1 MKKIRKRKRPHIIAR
16 ISAYNEEKTI
26 ARVTL
31 KAKKYVDKVIICDD
45 GSTDMTA
52 GIAEAL
58 TTGVIRHERNIS
70 YGSGFMEIRYFNLI

>member
-1 MKKIRKRKRPHIIAR
+1 MKRIRKRKRPHIIAG
-16 ISAYNEEKTI
+16 IPAYDEEETI
-26 ARVTL
+26 AKMILEANR
-31 KAKKYVDKVIICDD
+31 YVDKVIICDD

-52 GIAEAL
+52 GIAEVL